1 MTDGHAYFYF
11 IYFFFFQAHRELF
24 RDVEKFWLVV
34 GGVRIIK
41 REKAAQ
47 YSDALVQTTRW
58 VPGKS
63 TVGHPP
69 GKK

>member
-11 IYFFFFQAHRELF
+11 IFFKLIVNCFVTSKSFG
-24 RDVEKFWLVV
+24 WLL